1 MKWSEVAKSTSENC
15 VPADAE
21 YETVKEKHEYE
32 LPMQKC
38 MAYGAIGYCS
48 QSAVTSAEEP
58 AYEPVIANECS

>member
-1 MKWSEVAKSTSENC
+1 MSENC

-38 MAYGAIGYCS
+38 AYGAVGYCS
-48 QSAVTSAEEP
+48 QSAVVGAEEP
-58 AYEPVIANECS
+58 AYEAS